1 MGVSG
6 IPGASGNTAEAT
18 LEAAASAP
26 RRTLNSLLWAVLIPV
41 VSTAAGFLAQ
51 YPYGLWA
58 GVVIAL
64 GATAAAAIVAG
75 GMWNRAGA
83 ATLASFATLALA
95 LFGGPTLYE
104 TYVKTFGER
113 VDALVADTGQRV
125 NAKGTKLD
133 VCRVVDTTGR
143 AQDVSEQQ
151 NCHGQFKPEQHVILF
166 NDPLG
171 GLDPWVEATGDRTL
185 DPVGPACTGGLFAL
199 TGGALFYAGQRRR
212 TDRDM
217 ALRQRRGYGA
227 PHRSEP

>member
-6 IPGASGNTAEAT
+6 ISGASGNTAG
-18 LEAAASAP
+18 AAASAP

-41 VSTAAGFLAQ
+41 VATAAGFLAQ
-51 YPYGLWA
+51 YPYGMLWA
-58 GVVIAL
+58 GVVIVL

-143 AQDVSEQQ
+143 VQDVSEQQ
-151 NCHGQFKPEQHVILF
+151 NCHGQFKPKQHVILF

-212 TDRDM
+212 TD
-217 ALRQRRGYGA
+217 ASFA
-227 PHRSEP
+227 PVRNAH